1 MREFESPRLRRS
13 SIHPCLAF
21 VGEFT
26 VFWRGEKLLC
36 CGQKSK
42 LERPG
47 ERPKRMI
54 LTNIIDLYS
63 LIVFIA
69 VILSW
74 VQLPYDNPV
83 VQFVNRL
90 TEPLLQPIRR
100 ALPSMGGLDFSPMIL
115 LVGLQ
120 ILKGLLSGA
129 L

>member
-1 MREFESPRLRRS
+1 
-13 SIHPCLAF
+13 
-21 VGEFT
+21 
-26 VFWRGEKLLC
+26 
-36 CGQKSK
+36 
-42 LERPG
+42 
-47 ERPKRMI
+47 MI

-63 LIVFIA
+63 LIVFGS

-74 VQLPYDNPV
+74 VPLRYDNPI

-100 ALPSMGGLDFSPMIL
+100 ALPTLGGLDFSPMIL

-120 ILKGLLSGA
+120 ILKGFLRGA

>member
-1 MREFESPRLRRS
+1 
-13 SIHPCLAF
+13 
-21 VGEFT
+21 
-26 VFWRGEKLLC
+26 
-36 CGQKSK
+36 
-42 LERPG
+42 
-47 ERPKRMI
+47 MI

-63 LIVFIA
+63 LIVFVA

-83 VQFVNRL
+83 VQVVNSL
-90 TEPLLQPIRR
+90 TEPLLQPLRR

-120 ILKGLLSGA
+120 MLKGFLRAA

>member
-1 MREFESPRLRRS
+1 M
-13 SIHPCLAF
+13 AF

-26 VFWRGEKLLC
+26 VFRRGEKRLC
-36 CGQKSK
+36 CGQESK
-42 LERPG
+42 LESLG

-63 LIVFIA
+63 LIVFVA

-74 VQLPYDNPV
+74 VRLPYDNPV
-83 VQFVNRL
+83 VQFVNWL

-100 ALPSMGGLDFSPMIL
+100 ALPSMGGLDFSLMIL

>member
-1 MREFESPRLRRS
+1 
-13 SIHPCLAF
+13 
-21 VGEFT
+21 
-26 VFWRGEKLLC
+26 
-36 CGQKSK
+36 
-42 LERPG
+42 
-47 ERPKRMI
+47 MI

-63 LIVFIA
+63 LIVFVA

-83 VQFVNRL
+83 VQFVNKL